1 MKNKMSK
8 NILLTGGTRG
18 IGAAIA
24 ELLLKSGHRV
34 LCCGRGAEY
43 DGPAEYF
50 RCDVSQSRDREHL
63 VEEALR
69 RMGSIDVLVNNA
81 GVAPEVRADLL
92 EASEESFERVMA
104 INLKGPFFLT
114 QKVAQA
120 MAAAPAAPGR
130 MVINIG
136 SISAEVASVNR
147 GDYCMSKAAVAM
159 ATQLWAVRLAEFG
172 VAVYEIRPGV
182 IRTDMTRGVKS
193 RYDAL
198 IEGGLTL
205 QPRWGEPE
213 DVARA
218 VRTLVAE
225 DLPYSTGQVLY
236 VDGGMCVRRL

>member
-1 MKNKMSK
+1 MGK

-24 ELLLKSGHRV
+24 EILLKSGHRV
-34 LCCGRGAEY
+34 LCCGRSEEY
-43 DGPAEYF
+43 HGPAEYF
-50 RCDVSQSRDREHL
+50 RCDVSLSRDRERL

-69 RMGSIDVLVNNA
+69 RMGSIEVLVNNA

-92 EASEESFERVMA
+92 EATEESFERVMA

-120 MAAAPAAPGR
+120 MAAAGVASGR

-172 VAVYEIRPGV
+172 INVYEIRPGV
-182 IRTDMTRGVKS
+182 IHTNMTRGVSS

-218 VRTLVAE
+218 VRMLVQE
-225 DLPYSTGQVLY
+225 ELPYSTGQVLR
-236 VDGGMCVRRL
+236 VDGGMFVHRL

>member
-1 MKNKMSK
+1 MGK

-24 ELLLKSGHRV
+24 EILLKSGHRV
-34 LCCGRGAEY
+34 LCCGRSEEY
-43 DGPAEYF
+43 HGPAEYF
-50 RCDVSQSRDREHL
+50 RCDVSQSRDRERL

-69 RMGSIDVLVNNA
+69 RMGSIEVLVNNA

-92 EASEESFERVMA
+92 EATEESFERVMA

-120 MAAAPAAPGR
+120 MAAAGSASGR

-136 SISAEVASVNR
+136 SISAEVASINR

-172 VAVYEIRPGV
+172 INVYEIRPGV
-182 IRTDMTRGVKS
+182 IHTDMTHGVSS

-218 VRTLVAE
+218 VRMLVQE
-225 DLPYSTGQVLY
+225 ELPYSTGQVLR
-236 VDGGMCVRRL
+236 VDGGMFVHRL

>member
-1 MKNKMSK
+1 MGK

-24 ELLLKSGHRV
+24 EILIKSGHRV
-34 LCCGRGAEY
+34 LCCGRSEEY
-43 DGPAEYF
+43 HGPAEYF
-50 RCDVSQSRDREHL
+50 RCDVSQSRDRERL

-69 RMGSIDVLVNNA
+69 RMGSIEVLVNNA

-92 EASEESFERVMA
+92 EATEESFERVMA

-120 MAAAPAAPGR
+120 MAAAGSASGR

-136 SISAEVASVNR
+136 SISAEVASINR

-172 VAVYEIRPGV
+172 INVYEIRPGV
-182 IRTDMTRGVKS
+182 IHTDMTRGVSS

-218 VRTLVAE
+218 VRMLVQE
-225 DLPYSTGQVLY
+225 ELPYSTGQVLR
-236 VDGGMCVRRL
+236 VDGGMFVHRL

>member
-1 MKNKMSK
+1 M
-8 NILLTGGTRG
+8 
-18 IGAAIA
+18 
-24 ELLLKSGHRV
+24 
-34 LCCGRGAEY
+34 
-43 DGPAEYF
+43 
-50 RCDVSQSRDREHL
+50 QQ
-63 VEEALR
+63 
-69 RMGSIDVLVNNA
+69 VNNA

-92 EASEESFERVMA
+92 EATEESFERVMA

-120 MAAAPAAPGR
+120 MAAAGSASGR

-136 SISAEVASVNR
+136 SISAEVASINR

-172 VAVYEIRPGV
+172 INVYEIRPGV
-182 IRTDMTRGVKS
+182 IHTDMTRGVSS

-218 VRTLVAE
+218 VRMLVQE
-225 DLPYSTGQVLY
+225 ELPYSTGQVLR
-236 VDGGMCVRRL
+236 VDGGMFVHRL

>member
-1 MKNKMSK
+1 MGK

-24 ELLLKSGHRV
+24 EILLKSGHRV
-34 LCCGRGAEY
+34 LCCGRSEEY
-43 DGPAEYF
+43 HGPAEYF
-50 RCDVSQSRDREHL
+50 RCDVSQSRDRELL

-69 RMGSIDVLVNNA
+69 RMGSIEVLVNNA

-92 EASEESFERVMA
+92 EATEESFERVMA

-120 MAAAPAAPGR
+120 MAAAGSASGR

-136 SISAEVASVNR
+136 SISAEVASINR

-172 VAVYEIRPGV
+172 INVYEIRPGV
-182 IRTDMTRGVKS
+182 IHTDMTRGVSS

-218 VRTLVAE
+218 VLMLVQE
-225 DLPYSTGQVLY
+225 ELPYSTGQVLR
-236 VDGGMCVRRL
+236 VDGGMFVHRL

>member
-1 MKNKMSK
+1 VY
-8 NILLTGGTRG
+8 
-18 IGAAIA
+18 
-24 ELLLKSGHRV
+24 H
-34 LCCGRGAEY
+34 
-43 DGPAEYF
+43 GPAEYF
-50 RCDVSQSRDREHL
+50 RCDVSQSRDRERL

-69 RMGSIDVLVNNA
+69 RMGSIEVLVNNA

-92 EASEESFERVMA
+92 EATEESFERVMA

-120 MAAAPAAPGR
+120 MAAVGVASGR

-136 SISAEVASVNR
+136 SISAEVASINR

-172 VAVYEIRPGV
+172 INVYEIRPGV
-182 IRTDMTRGVKS
+182 IHTDMTRGVSS

-218 VRTLVAE
+218 VRMLVQE
-225 DLPYSTGQVLY
+225 ELPYSTGQVLR
-236 VDGGMCVRRL
+236 VDGEMFVHRL

>member
-1 MKNKMSK
+1 MGK

-24 ELLLKSGHRV
+24 EILLKSGHRV
-34 LCCGRGAEY
+34 LCCGRSEEY
-43 DGPAEYF
+43 HGPAEYF
-50 RCDVSQSRDREHL
+50 RCDVSQSRDRELL

-69 RMGSIDVLVNNA
+69 RMGSIEVLVNNA

-92 EASEESFERVMA
+92 EATEESFERVMA

-120 MAAAPAAPGR
+120 MAAAGSASGR

-136 SISAEVASVNR
+136 SISAEVASINR

-172 VAVYEIRPGV
+172 IGVYEIRPGV
-182 IRTDMTRGVKS
+182 IHTDMTRGVSS

-198 IEGGLTL
+198 IEDGLTL

-218 VRTLVAE
+218 VRMLVQE
-225 DLPYSTGQVLY
+225 DLAYSTGQVLR

>member
-1 MKNKMSK
+1 MRAK
-8 NILLTGGTRG
+8 R
-18 IGAAIA
+18 
-24 ELLLKSGHRV
+24 
-34 LCCGRGAEY
+34 EY
-43 DGPAEYF
+43 HGPAEYF
-50 RCDVSQSRDREHL
+50 RCDVSQSRDRELL

-69 RMGSIDVLVNNA
+69 RMGSIEVLVNNA

-92 EASEESFERVMA
+92 EATEESFERVMA

-120 MAAAPAAPGR
+120 MAAAGSASGR

-136 SISAEVASVNR
+136 SISAEVASINR

-172 VAVYEIRPGV
+172 INVYEIRPGV
-182 IRTDMTRGVKS
+182 IHTDMTRGVSS

-218 VRTLVAE
+218 VLMLVQE
-225 DLPYSTGQVLY
+225 ELPYSTGQVLR
-236 VDGGMCVRRL
+236 VDGGMFVHRL

>member
-1 MKNKMSK
+1 MGK

-24 ELLLKSGHRV
+24 EILLKSGHRV
-34 LCCGRGAEY
+34 LCCGRSEEY
-43 DGPAEYF
+43 HGSAEYF
-50 RCDVSQSRDREHL
+50 RCDVSQSRDRERL

-69 RMGSIDVLVNNA
+69 RMGSIEVLVNNA

-92 EASEESFERVMA
+92 EATEESFERVMA

-120 MAAAPAAPGR
+120 MAAAGSASGR

-136 SISAEVASVNR
+136 SISAEVASINR

-172 VAVYEIRPGV
+172 INVYEIRPGV
-182 IRTDMTRGVKS
+182 IHTDMTRGVSS

-218 VRTLVAE
+218 VRMLVQE
-225 DLPYSTGQVLY
+225 ELPYSTGQVLR
-236 VDGGMCVRRL
+236 VDGGMFVHRL

>member
-1 MKNKMSK
+1 MGK

-24 ELLLKSGHRV
+24 EILLKSGHRV
-34 LCCGRGAEY
+34 LCCGRSEEY
-43 DGPAEYF
+43 HGPAEYF
-50 RCDVSQSRDREHL
+50 RCDVSQSRDRERL

-69 RMGSIDVLVNNA
+69 RMGSIEVLVNNA

-92 EASEESFERVMA
+92 EATEESFERVMA

-120 MAAAPAAPGR
+120 MAAAGNVPGR

-136 SISAEVASVNR
+136 SISAEVASINR

-172 VAVYEIRPGV
+172 IGVYEIRPGV
-182 IRTDMTRGVKS
+182 IHTDMTRGVSS

-198 IEGGLTL
+198 IEDGLTL

-218 VRTLVAE
+218 VRMLVQE
-225 DLPYSTGQVLY
+225 ELPYSTGQVLR
-236 VDGGMCVRRL
+236 VDGGMFVHRL

>member
-1 MKNKMSK
+1 MSK

-24 ELLLKSGHRV
+24 EILLKSGHRV
-34 LCCGRGAEY
+34 LCCGRSEEY
-43 DGPAEYF
+43 HGPAEYF
-50 RCDVSQSRDREHL
+50 RCDVSQSRDRERL

-69 RMGSIDVLVNNA
+69 RMGSIEVLVNNA

-92 EASEESFERVMA
+92 EATEESFERVMA

-120 MAAAPAAPGR
+120 MASAPAAPGR

-159 ATQLWAVRLAEFG
+159 ATQLWAVRLAGFG
-172 VAVYEIRPGV
+172 INVYEIRPGV
-182 IRTDMTRGVKS
+182 IHTDMTRGVS
-193 RYDAL
+193 GRYDAL

-218 VRTLVAE
+218 VRMLVAE
-225 DLPYSTGQVLY
+225 ELPYSTGQVLR
-236 VDGGMCVRRL
+236 VDGGMFVHRL

>member
-1 MKNKMSK
+1 MVKMGK

-24 ELLLKSGHRV
+24 EMLLESGHRV
-34 LCCGRGAEY
+34 LCCGRGEEY
-43 DGPAEYF
+43 HGPAEYF
-50 RCDVSQSRDREHL
+50 RCDVSQSRDRELL

-69 RMGSIDVLVNNA
+69 RMGSIEVLVNNA

-92 EASEESFERVMA
+92 EATEESFERVMA

-120 MAAAPAAPGR
+120 MAAAGNVPGR

-136 SISAEVASVNR
+136 SISAEVASINR

-172 VAVYEIRPGV
+172 IGVYEIRPGV
-182 IRTDMTRGVKS
+182 IHTDMTRGVSS

-218 VRTLVAE
+218 VRMLVQE
-225 DLPYSTGQVLY
+225 DLAYSTGQVLR

>member
-1 MKNKMSK
+1 MSK

-24 ELLLKSGHRV
+24 EILLKSGHRV
-34 LCCGRGAEY
+34 LCCGRSGEY
-43 DGPAEYF
+43 HGPAEYF
-50 RCDVSQSRDREHL
+50 RCDVSQSRDRERL

-69 RMGSIDVLVNNA
+69 RMGSIEVLVNNA

-92 EASEESFERVMA
+92 EATEESFERVMA

-172 VAVYEIRPGV
+172 INVYEIRPGV
-182 IRTDMTRGVKS
+182 IRTDMTRGVSS

-213 DVARA
+213 DAARA
-218 VRTLVAE
+218 VRMLVAE
-225 DLPYSTGQVLY
+225 ELPYSTGQVLR
-236 VDGGMCVRRL
+236 VDGGMFVHRL

>member
-1 MKNKMSK
+1 MGK

-24 ELLLKSGHRV
+24 EILLKSGHRV
-34 LCCGRGAEY
+34 LCCGRSEEY
-43 DGPAEYF
+43 HGPAEYF
-50 RCDVSQSRDREHL
+50 RCDVSQSRDRERL

-69 RMGSIDVLVNNA
+69 RMGSIEVLVNNA

-92 EASEESFERVMA
+92 EATEESFERVMA

-120 MAAAPAAPGR
+120 MAAAGSASGR

-136 SISAEVASVNR
+136 SISAEVASINR

-172 VAVYEIRPGV
+172 INVYEIRPGV
-182 IRTDMTRGVKS
+182 IHTDMTRGVSS

-218 VRTLVAE
+218 VRMLVQE
-225 DLPYSTGQVLY
+225 ELPYSTGQVLR
-236 VDGGMCVRRL
+236 VDGGMFVHRL

>member
-1 MKNKMSK
+1 MGK

-24 ELLLKSGHRV
+24 EILLKSGHRV
-34 LCCGRGAEY
+34 LCCGRSEEY
-43 DGPAEYF
+43 HGPAEYF
-50 RCDVSQSRDREHL
+50 RCDVSQSRDRERL

-69 RMGSIDVLVNNA
+69 RMGSIEVLVNNA

-92 EASEESFERVMA
+92 EATEESFERVMA

-120 MAAAPAAPGR
+120 MAAAGSASGR

-172 VAVYEIRPGV
+172 INVYEIRPGV
-182 IRTDMTRGVKS
+182 IRTDMTRGVS
-193 RYDAL
+193 IRYDAL

-218 VRTLVAE
+218 VRMLVQE
-225 DLPYSTGQVLY
+225 ELPYSTGQVLR
-236 VDGGMCVRRL
+236 VDGGMFVHRL

>member
-1 MKNKMSK
+1 MGK

-24 ELLLKSGHRV
+24 EILLKSGHRV
-34 LCCGRGAEY
+34 LCCGRSEEY
-43 DGPAEYF
+43 HGPAEYF
-50 RCDVSQSRDREHL
+50 RCDVSQRRDRERL

-69 RMGSIDVLVNNA
+69 RMGGIEVLVNNA

-92 EASEESFERVMA
+92 EATEESFERVMA

-120 MAAAPAAPGR
+120 MAAAGVASGR

-159 ATQLWAVRLAEFG
+159 ATQLWAVRLAGFG

-182 IRTDMTRGVKS
+182 IRTDMTRGVS
-193 RYDAL
+193 GRYDAL

-218 VRTLVAE
+218 VRMLVAE
-225 DLPYSTGQVLY
+225 ELPYSTGQVLR
-236 VDGGMCVRRL
+236 VDGGMFVHRL